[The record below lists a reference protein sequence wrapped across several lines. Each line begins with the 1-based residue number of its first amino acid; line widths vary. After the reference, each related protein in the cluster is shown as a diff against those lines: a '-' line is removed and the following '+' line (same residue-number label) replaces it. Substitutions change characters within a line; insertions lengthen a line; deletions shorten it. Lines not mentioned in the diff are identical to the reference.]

1 MPAPPPPAYKS
12 SKWPTH
18 ATITADV
25 ILGDAK
31 SDNFVHD
38 LEATIY
44 DDNDDAHTGTL
55 NVWSREVP
63 PPGVYLVNNAPF
75 ANDEALELS
84 INDGA
89 SLRRLPDDLDGL
101 DPDGYSLPVMR
112 PIISG
117 IGVSKWSSEDRKE
130 VIIVGWTY
138 LSKKR
143 QWQKFVFRAKFEDG
157 VRWEPWFVVGPRFK
171 VAFEC
176 VLIGRGP
183 DGLLDSYIRRMTQL
197 DAASPA
203 LLQSLEIGQTK
214 QNDRAAKYKE
224 VRAMR
229 AGAKRP
235 QDSVAVQVPVPTIA
249 ASSTMT
255 TPRTKTITAADD
267 PTDAEVITPAAP
279 KLSKHG
285 VAPHTPSSPTTGL
298 LTRKRARI
306 EAC

>member
-25 ILGDAK
+25 VLADAK
-31 SDNFVHD
+31 SENFVHD
-38 LEATIY
+38 IEATFY
-44 DDNDDAHTGTL
+44 DDEDDAHTGNL

-75 ANDEALELS
+75 ATEEALELS

-89 SLRRLPDDLDGL
+89 SFRRLPDEFDGL

-138 LSKKR
+138 VNKKR
-143 QWQKFVFRAKFEDG
+143 QWQKYAFRAKFEDG
-157 VRWEPWFVVGPRFK
+157 IRWEPWFVVGPRFK

-176 VLIGRGP
+176 VLTGRGQ
-183 DGLLDSYIRRMTQL
+183 DGLLNTYIRRMTQL

-229 AGAKRP
+229 AGFKRSQDNATTSTSASKLEVPHAAATP
-235 QDSVAVQVPVPTIA
+235 QSKPLV
-249 ASSTMT
+249 
-255 TPRTKTITAADD
+255 
-267 PTDAEVITPAAP
+267 DANKPDESDVITPAAP
-279 KLSKHG
+279 KSAKHG
-285 VAPHTPSSPTTGL
+285 IAPMTPSSPTTGL